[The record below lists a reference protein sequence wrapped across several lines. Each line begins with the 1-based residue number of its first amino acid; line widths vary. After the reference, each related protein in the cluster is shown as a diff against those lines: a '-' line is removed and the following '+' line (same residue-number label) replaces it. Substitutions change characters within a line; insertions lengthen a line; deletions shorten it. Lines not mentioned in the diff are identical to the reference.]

1 MRLSQLLPPRST
13 KHDMVLPGGT
23 RFETAAK
30 AGRNWND
37 GTVETLPPSGSSE
50 HTFVY
55 SIFPYFGAMVT
66 LWLQLINEPLPY
78 SRGDSEYNLD
88 VNVDTILDVFWKC
101 PE

>member
-1 MRLSQLLPPRST
+1 MKLSRLLSPRPT
-13 KHDMVLPGGT
+13 KHDMALPGGT

-30 AGRNWND
+30 TGRNWND

-50 HTFVY
+50 HYIV
-55 SIFPYFGAMVT
+55 SYFGAMVT
-66 LWLQLINEPLPY
+66 PWLQLINGPLSY

-88 VNVDTILDVFWKC
+88 VNMDTILDEFWKC